1 MAWSPNLIQLFEDM
15 KKCITYSPILARFD
29 PTKPVFLKTDWI
41 AEGMALI
48 LMHPDDDKES
58 NKAAKNLV
66 ATSECNF
73 DLEKT

>member
-1 MAWSPNLIQLFEDM
+1 MEWSPDLIQLFEYM
-15 KKCITYSPILARFD
+15 KKCITSSPSLERFD

-48 LMHPDDDKES
+48 LMHPYDDKES
-58 NKAAKNLV
+58 NKTAKNLV